1 VDQSKGTVRGYNVT
15 ADLPLHKLLQTTNDA
30 IGQVT
35 LEDWKGPCQCMVSV
49 EKQCWEM
56 DGIVP
61 DVIVPTVAVRGAL
74 LLVRIQTEE
83 VSHPL
88 EVSSKYVLK

>member
-1 VDQSKGTVRGYNVT
+1 
-15 ADLPLHKLLQTTNDA
+15 
-30 IGQVT
+30 
-35 LEDWKGPCQCMVSV
+35 
-49 EKQCWEM
+49 M

-61 DVIVPTVAVRGAL
+61 DVIALSSPLVPTVAVRGAFVP
-74 LLVRIQTEE
+74 VRIQTEE